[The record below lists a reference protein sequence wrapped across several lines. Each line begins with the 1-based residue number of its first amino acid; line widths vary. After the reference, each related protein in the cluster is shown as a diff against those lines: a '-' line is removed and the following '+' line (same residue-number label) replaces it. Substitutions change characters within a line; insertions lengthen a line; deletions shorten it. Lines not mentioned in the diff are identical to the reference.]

1 VGEIPAC
8 LLRRG
13 QDPVGSAAASSG
25 VGRARRGGGGKAAGA
40 GAAGGGGRV
49 GDGRGRAA
57 GARAAMGEIPSALPC
72 ELPSVLRGFDGG
84 AVSTEDLVAL
94 MAGRV
99 WGMSKGA
106 WGRTNAG
113 QNRGVLL

>member
-13 QDPVGSAAASSG
+13 QDPVGSAAACSG
-25 VGRARRGGGGKAAGA
+25 VGRARRGGGGGLQGHRQLEAAGA
-40 GAAGGGGRV
+40 LETGGGTLQGH
-49 GDGRGRAA
+49 GQPW
-57 GARAAMGEIPSALPC
+57 ARSPPPCPC
-72 ELPSVLRGFDGG
+72 ELPSALRGFGGG

-106 WGRTNAG
+106 
-113 QNRGVLL
+113 